1 MSFWAGFSSQRMRAQ
16 GARSHESR
24 AVLSK
29 PCPNPEPSVIRAM
42 SLAGRID
49 ARGVDRGCSGL
60 GFRVGAMKAVKG
72 VASAG

>member
-1 MSFWAGFSSQRMRAQ
+1 MSFWAGFSSQRMCAQ

-24 AVLSK
+24 AMLSK
-29 PCPNPEPSVIRAM
+29 PWRNPEPSITRAM
-42 SLAGRID
+42 SLAGSID

-72 VASAG
+72 IASAG